1 MKSTMPKR
9 NLDQPATAMWIPTA
23 DLRPQAGARF
33 RSGER
38 RFDTTRQAII
48 FIMRELSPSYRG
60 TAWIATDSGDIQ
72 IDEIEQLY
80 RQVNPRTR
88 SSGKP

>member
-1 MKSTMPKR
+1 MTQR
-9 NLDQPATAMWIPTA
+9 NLDRPATAMWIPTA
-23 DLRPQAGARF
+23 DVRPQAGARF
-33 RSGER
+33 GSGEK

-48 FIMRELSPSYRG
+48 FIMRELRPTYRG

-88 SSGKP
+88 SSGKR